1 MAILARTGTF
11 GPDKVSF
18 LDWLRDHF
26 LFALTCRTKFEA
38 STVGRAGAAP
48 FVFVGR

>member
-11 GPDKVSF
+11 GPNHVPF

-26 LFALTCRTKFEA
+26 LFALDPRTELEA
-38 STVGRAGAAP
+38 TTVGQAGAATL
-48 FVFVGR
+48 VFVGR